1 MRLKKENDHAGQKDS
16 SACHSGSLSRKLDLL
31 VALQRFGVVEE
42 LQAEKK
48 TLAVSVSKR
57 ALLPWQC
64 HFARA

>member
-1 MRLKKENDHAGQKDS
+1 MITQDKKHNSARHS
-16 SACHSGSLSRKLDLL
+16 SSLSRKLDLL
-31 VALQRFGVVEE
+31 VAFQRFGVVEE

-48 TLAVSVSKR
+48 TLAVSVAER